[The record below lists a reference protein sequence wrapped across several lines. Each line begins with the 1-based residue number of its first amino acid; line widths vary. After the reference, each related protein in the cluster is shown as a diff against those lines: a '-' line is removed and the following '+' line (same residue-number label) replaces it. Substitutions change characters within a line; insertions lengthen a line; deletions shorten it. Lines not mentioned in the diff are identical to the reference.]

1 MSLDLIV
8 TCPKGV
14 EYLQSDELEQLGVT
28 VLQTTA
34 SAVIARTD
42 LAGAYRVCLWSR
54 LANRVLLLL
63 TDQPAKTA
71 EDLVTVSTAVSWE
84 QHLAPGGRFRV
95 TFQGESREIRNTQ
108 FGAQSVKDGVLD
120 RMRGAGQIRP
130 VVDKAD
136 PDLSIHARL
145 AKGRLQLSLDLAG
158 ESLHRRGY
166 RSEAGEAPL
175 KENLAAALL
184 LRADWPALA
193 EAGADLVDPLC
204 GSGTLPIEAAL
215 MATDTAP
222 GLLREHFALQR
233 WPGHDQALWHSLL
246 EEAHNRSQQGKERSK
261 SRFWGFDQERGLIP
275 VAWRNIERAGVADRV
290 HVERRSLE
298 SYESPTANPRG
309 LMITNPPYGE
319 RLGEREALDGLYASL
334 GRKALEAHEGWRL
347 AVFTATPELGHRIG
361 LRSHKQYRLF
371 NGALPAQLLLFDLQ
385 AGNVRTPP
393 RADGLPHARISHPE
407 RAAMLGNRLRKNQRI
422 LGGWARK
429 GDIACYRVYDAD
441 MPEFSLAIDR
451 YDDWLHVQEYAPPA
465 TVDAA
470 SARER
475 LAEAMAVIPEALS
488 VDPDKVVIKQRRRQK
503 GASQYEKQGEEG
515 RAMTVMEGG
524 ALFRVNL
531 HDYLDTGLFLDHRPV
546 RLWLQKNSAQR
557 RVLNLFCYTGAATVH
572 AALGGA
578 SRSLSLDM
586 SNTYLDWARHN
597 WRLNHLDEVRHQL
610 ERVDCLKWLASPVRS
625 RFDLIFMDP
634 PTFSNSSKMQEEL
647 DVQRDHVQLIE
658 QAMARLT
665 PDGTLIFSTN
675 YRRFRMDDAVLQRY
689 AVEDRSAWS
698 RDRDFARNPRIHQ
711 CWFITHKAE

>member
-63 TDQPAKTA
+63 RDQPAKTA
-71 EDLVTVSTAVSWE
+71 EDLVDVSTAVPWE

-184 LRADWPALA
+184 LRAGWPALA

-222 GLLREHFALQR
+222 GLLRETFALQR
-233 WPGHDQALWHSLL
+233 WPGHDPALWQSLVD
-246 EEAHNRSQQGKERSK
+246 EARERARLGRERSR
-261 SRFWGFDQERGLIP
+261 SRLWGFDQTRSLIP
-275 VAWRNIERAGVADRV
+275 VAWGNIERADVADRV
-290 HVERRSLE
+290 HVERRALE
-298 SYESPTANPRG
+298 DYESPSANPRG

-319 RLGEREALDGLYASL
+319 RLGEQEALGGLYALL
-334 GRKALEAHEGWRL
+334 GQQALAAHQGWRL
-347 AVFTATPELGHRIG
+347 AVFTAIPELGHRLG
-361 LRSHKQYRLF
+361 LRSHKQYKLF
-371 NGALPAQLLLFDLQ
+371 NGALPAQLLLFDLEPES
-385 AGNVRTPP
+385 VRTLP

-422 LGGWARK
+422 LGSWARK

-470 SARER
+470 VARER

-488 VDPDKVVIKQRRRQK
+488 VDPEKVVIKQRRRQK
-503 GASQYEKQGEEG
+503 GTSQYEKQGEEG
-515 RAMTVMEGG
+515 RAITVMEGG
-524 ALFRVNL
+524 ALFRINL
-531 HDYLDTGLFLDHRPV
+531 QDYLDTGLFLDHRPV
-546 RLWLQKNSAQR
+546 RLWLQKNSAQK

-597 WRLNHLDEVRHQL
+597 WRLNHMDEARHQL

-625 RFDLIFMDP
+625 RFDVIFMDP
-634 PTFSNSSKMQEEL
+634 PTFSNSSKMDSEL
-647 DVQRDHVQLIE
+647 DVQRDHVTLIE

-665 PDGTLIFSTN
+665 PDGVLIFSTN
-675 YRRFRMDDAVLQRY
+675 YRRFQLDESLAGAYQL
-689 AVEDRSAWS
+689 EDRSAWS

-711 CWFITHKAE
+711 CWFVRHKAE